1 MVKDILNDIYKID
14 PSLKERENDL
24 IKIIKGLLEL
34 KPDVKIDDSFKN
46 SLRNQV
52 LEKARERK
60 YVFMKPLAFASLVF
74 VLMLLVVI
82 PFLNQEPEKNAFGE
96 LVFQNDQVMLGRGG
110 GSLESM
116 EASTFFKAEE
126 SFQEQDF
133 IIKEKE
139 RLVYKIIPVAAS
151 ERESYFDAENLLKV
165 ENLSV
170 YDRSGNVMF
179 GSPIEQLKNSLYAIE
194 TDFSKILAKAKEKSL
209 SPLGIPEYI
218 LLKYDNYLIPGLSFP
233 VLETER
239 RVVVPLLKSFF
250 EN

>member
-1 MVKDILNDIYKID
+1 MVRDILNDIYTID
-14 PSLKERENDL
+14 PSLREKENDL

-46 SLRNQV
+46 SLRNQI

-96 LVFQNDQVMLGRGG
+96 LVFQNDQVMLGRSGG
-110 GSLESM
+110 
-116 EASTFFKAEE
+116 ASE
-126 SFQEQDF
+126 SFMALKQEEDLYQVQDF

-179 GSPIEQLKNSLYAIE
+179 GSPIEQLKNSLYVIE